1 MKSLWNEWRKQGV
14 KKGYTFTSDNL
25 YLHDNDKKLWENVG
39 GEDLQGQ
46 HPDKPRTLQQALRW

>member
-1 MKSLWNEWRKQGV
+1 MKENI
-14 KKGYTFTSDNL
+14 FISDDF
-25 YLHDNDKKLWENVG
+25 YLHDDDKKLWENVG